1 MRHQPP
7 QDRPR
12 RITVKLL
19 MRDRPHQRRIQ
30 LAPLHHRRARP
41 DPLDEP
47 GELGLHGNQVSD
59 ILHVYLP
66 VRITEAYAP
75 RRRPNEYEN
84 KTVATRMRPPRQP
97 PDAEKA
103 EANRVSASLAGLA
116 AALLFV
122 VLGLTV
128 IHHLHD
134 EARVEDCLMSG
145 RNNCDQLVSR

>member
-1 MRHQPP
+1 
-7 QDRPR
+7 
-12 RITVKLL
+12 
-19 MRDRPHQRRIQ
+19 
-30 LAPLHHRRARP
+30 
-41 DPLDEP
+41 
-47 GELGLHGNQVSD
+47 
-59 ILHVYLP
+59 
-66 VRITEAYAP
+66 
-75 RRRPNEYEN
+75 
-84 KTVATRMRPPRQP
+84 MRPPVRP
-97 PDAEKA
+97 SVTLPDAEKA

>member
-1 MRHQPP
+1 
-7 QDRPR
+7 
-12 RITVKLL
+12 
-19 MRDRPHQRRIQ
+19 
-30 LAPLHHRRARP
+30 
-41 DPLDEP
+41 
-47 GELGLHGNQVSD
+47 
-59 ILHVYLP
+59 
-66 VRITEAYAP
+66 
-75 RRRPNEYEN
+75 
-84 KTVATRMRPPRQP
+84 MRPPRQP